1 MATNITDMTW
11 RYPHTDPDLE
21 IVGWKGLVQ
30 VMVDIHGPNLAGAL
44 FNPDFKNIRTGK
56 LISKPHHCTHEYPQ
70 CHAMV
75 RNCVLKGHQSYCLQ
89 RIDAGDHRIRCGERL
104 KVVSNGCGT
113 HTNDMNNSMNL
124 LIKNLKEDKIDSIRW
139 GQINDPRRVS
149 IAFKSPAEIAEE
161 KNLTMVAE
169 RDVNLAKMREG
180 EEVDPGQ
187 YSVHP
192 KFEKKKAERQ
202 REEQEQRKCEAAQKR
217 EKANSKAVKEAADE
231 VEVPSLPKGLGR
243 TILKSIWGGD
253 FDNLVKRCSNWHSTA
268 EAIFSND
275 LVDVFPLVNADLSR
289 FLFNMHYQVPRA
301 FPLIGHWKDVGDLG
315 LNIKDRLQ
323 VFPHNVHV
331 IHVDFEKESAAAVN
345 EYTWFVCRHTLPPA
359 DQGLSELLIPRAWRL
374 F

>member
-1 MATNITDMTW
+1 
-11 RYPHTDPDLE
+11 
-21 IVGWKGLVQ
+21 
-30 VMVDIHGPNLAGAL
+30 
-44 FNPDFKNIRTGK
+44 
-56 LISKPHHCTHEYPQ
+56 
-70 CHAMV
+70 
-75 RNCVLKGHQSYCLQ
+75 
-89 RIDAGDHRIRCGERL
+89 
-104 KVVSNGCGT
+104 
-113 HTNDMNNSMNL
+113 MNNSMNL

-149 IAFKSPAEIAEE
+149 TAFKSPAEIAEE
-161 KNLTMVAE
+161 KNLTMVAKH
-169 RDVNLAKMREG
+169 DVNLAKMREG

-253 FDNLVKRCSNWHSTA
+253 FNNLIKRCSNWHSTA

-301 FPLIGHWKDVGDLG
+301 LPLLVIGKTLEIWVLTSRIAFRSFPMTFMSSTWTSRKSPLPPLMNTHGSYADTRYPQP
-315 LNIKDRLQ
+315 IK
-323 VFPHNVHV
+323 
-331 IHVDFEKESAAAVN
+331 
-345 EYTWFVCRHTLPPA
+345 VCRN
-359 DQGLSELLIPRAWRL
+359 